1 MKALQYVSIS
11 WRFAIS
17 RLTGNCCSCALALS
31 LALVMSVAG
40 AEETSPTGPTP
51 GIVKQRPEQ
60 GPFVEIDGVFMVPY
74 EAQLPGTEVRFTMIP
89 IPGGKFVMGSPDG
102 EAGHQADEAPQFTV
116 IVDPFWMGK
125 HEVTWAEYKQFMGL
139 YEVFKDFGSLRSTLA
154 TKEAAG
160 NQADRKKELATALAD
175 FDVLNSRLAKPLD
188 KAEAITAP
196 TKLYEPSH
204 TFEYGDDPQL
214 PAVTMTQYAAKHY
227 TKWISAI
234 LGQYYR
240 LPCEAEWEYACRA
253 GSTTA
258 FSFGDDPA
266 QLSDYAWYFDNNGD
280 TIHKVGLKKPNA
292 WGLYDMH
299 GNAAEW
305 VLDQL
310 HDDWYQKF
318 AGKEVPWRGTI
329 AWPTE
334 EYPRVVRGGHFDSD
348 AVDCRSA
355 KRMGSNDDD
364 WKGLDPNIPL
374 SPWWFTSDPARG
386 VGFRLLRP
394 YYPADEAEKQ
404 KSWEAGSEVILDA
417 VADRLKEGRGAEDA
431 VDATLPKSI
440 EQLKELKAKMKT
452 K

>member
-1 MKALQYVSIS
+1 
-11 WRFAIS
+11 
-17 RLTGNCCSCALALS
+17 LAP
-31 LALVMSVAG
+31 APATYAAEPAGPQPVAAAAKPATEAKPAAG
-40 AEETSPTGPTP
+40 ATP
-51 GIVKQRPEQ
+51 GVVKQRPKQ
-60 GPFVEIDGVFMVPY
+60 GPFVEVDGIYMVPY
-74 EAQLPGTEVRFTMIP
+74 EAQLPGSDVRFTMMP
-89 IPGGKFVMGSPDG
+89 IAGGKFVMGSPAT
-102 EAGHQADEAPQFTV
+102 EAGHEDNEGPQFTV
-116 IVDPFWMGK
+116 EMEPFWMGRY
-125 HEVTWAEYKQFMGL
+125 EVTWAEYKQFMGL
-139 YEVFKDFGSLRSTLA
+139 YEVFKDFSSFRSTLA
-154 TKEAAG
+154 NKETSGDLAE
-160 NQADRKKELATALAD
+160 RKKELAAALAD
-175 FDVLNSRLAKPLD
+175 FDVLNERLKKPLAA
-188 KAEAITAP
+188 AEAITAP

-234 LGQYYR
+234 LGQFYR

-253 GSTTA
+253 GSKTA

-266 QLSDYAWYFDNNGD
+266 QLGDYAWYYENNEE
-280 TIHKVGLKKPNA
+280 TIHKVGQKKPNA

-310 HDDWYQKF
+310 HDDWYRQF
-318 AGKEVPWRGTI
+318 AGKEVPWQKTI

-355 KRMGSNDDD
+355 ARLGSNDDD

-394 YYPADEAEKQ
+394 YSPTAEAEKQ
-404 KSWEAGSEVILDA
+404 KAWEAGAEVILDA
-417 VADRLKEGRGAEDA
+417 VSDRLHEGRGAEDA
-431 VDATLPKSI
+431 VDATLPESI
-440 EQLKELKAKMKT
+440 EQLKELKARLKSN
-452 K
+452 